1 MFHFLSFMSGDDE
14 KSVVLEGKA
23 VIQQKLIKLN
33 LTNFI
38 YSVLLKSFVKAV
50 P

>member
-23 VIQQKLIKLN
+23 FQQKLIKLN

-38 YSVLLKSFVKAV
+38 DSVLLKSFVKAI